1 MAEPGF
7 VAALRDPRAFPHPCS
22 HVRLIETHISWVFL
36 TGEYAYK
43 LKKTLDLGFFDFGT
57 LEKRRH
63 YCEEECRCNSAFA
76 PELYLGVVAVRLADD
91 DRYHIGGAGRVVEY
105 AVKMRQFDDR
115 KQLDRVLERNALT
128 PAMLKRF
135 ARSLA
140 AIYAA
145 LPPVPRY
152 TGSAGADRILAPMLE
167 NFLVLEGVAQARPYA
182 PGLTRVRDWTAAM
195 HERLRARFEERAVAG
210 CIRER
215 HGDLHLS
222 NLVDTDEGI
231 RAFDCVEFNPELR
244 MIDAISDI
252 AFLFMDCSVR
262 GRQDLAYSFLDSYL
276 EATADYP
283 GACLLRFYAVY
294 RSMVRAKVAALR
306 LGQAFDQPT
315 QRRLERHITWA
326 GRTISAV
333 APTVVLMCGPS
344 GSGKSWLAERLA
356 PLLPGIRIR
365 SDIVRR
371 ERAPGSPPGKGYLY
385 HRRHRGCVYTFTG
398 PDAGARRC
406 RRSGDRRRD
415 VLVRRQARRVS
426 GLGRCR
432 RLRVRRCAVRGA
444 GTLSGAAHRAKAG
457 VEGGSVGSYE
467 RGPASPTRVLRA
479 AAPRRADDPRGDR
492 SRNRFGGPGREDN
505 RRRLKLER
513 TARHRGPR
521 VYGAISASRVA
532 SGSVT
537 AKTIRGRVKI
547 AVSKSDTVIIERT
560 EIDFAQGSRPWISLI
575 RS

>member
-76 PELYLGVVAVRLADD
+76 PELYLGVVAVRLAHD

-356 PLLPGIRIR
+356 SLLPGIRIR

-371 ERAPGSPPGKGYLY
+371 ERAPGSPPGKGTYTTAATEA
-385 HRRHRGCVYTFTG
+385 VYTRLLALMRELADVG
-398 PDAGARRC
+398 EAVIVDA
-406 RRSGDRRRD
+406 
-415 VLVRRQARRVS
+415 
-426 GLGRCR
+426 
-432 RLRVRRCAVRGA
+432 
-444 GTLSGAAHRAKAG
+444 TFLSAAKRA
-457 VEGGSVGSYE
+457 EFQGS
-467 RGPASPTRVLRA
+467 A
-479 AAPRRADDPRGDR
+479 AA
-492 SRNRFGGPGREDN
+492 GGYECVVVQCEAPVHC
-505 RRRLKLER
+505 LER
-513 TARHRGPR
+513 RIAQRLASKADPSEATSEVLHRQLEFFEPPR
-521 VYGAISASRVA
+521 LDER
-532 SGSVT
+532 
-537 AKTIRGRVKI
+537 TIRVETDR
-547 AVSKSDTVIIERT
+547 
-560 EIDFAQGSRPWISLI
+560 EIDLADLVAKITGGA
-575 RS
+575 